1 MLSTFTVTN
10 VADFGAGSLRQAI
23 MQANGSGAPSTITFD
38 IPGTGPQ
45 VISPESALPRITTP
59 VTIDGYTQPGAS
71 PNTSMTGD
79 NAVPLIVIDGAGVSN
94 LSVGL
99 QINGDNSTVEGLVI
113 QNFNGAG
120 VALMGANDTLAGDFI
135 GTDPRG
141 LTAQPNALGI
151 GILGAGDVIGGTAPA
166 SRNLI
171 SGNSAGLGIA
181 NLSLTGLM
189 SVSAIA
195 GSVVQNN
202 LIGTDAT
209 GSGDL
214 GNTIAGVAILGS
226 GNIIGGT
233 APGQAN
239 TIAYNGKAGSVLNL
253 GVGVVIAAL
262 EPTASAPISVAS
274 SGDLISGNSIYGNH
288 NMGIGLLNIPT
299 ASLLPLLNMSSVNIP
314 SVVTSLLENINLGV
328 SANNNNGSQT
338 GPDNLENFPILA
350 SAVTQGGTTTV
361 RGTLQSTPDS
371 SFQAQFF
378 SSPTASANGYG
389 QGQVYLGQA
398 TVNTNSSGIGSFVFS
413 PTTPVPVG
421 QVIAATAI
429 DGQNNSTEF
438 SKAITVTA
446 QAANSGPEVI
456 SVKRFG
462 VKSQRQSIVITF
474 NEQLDPTR
482 AGTVGNYMLS
492 LAMKKHHTVIKI
504 KSAVYDPTALTVTL
518 ITKQKLKAHGP
529 YTLTVSG
536 TGGGLTDLSGD
547 LLDGLSNGVPGSSF
561 TTVLGAPIKAPKGA

>member
-1 MLSTFTVTN
+1 M
-10 VADFGAGSLRQAI
+10 
-23 MQANGSGAPSTITFD
+23 
-38 IPGTGPQ
+38 
-45 VISPESALPRITTP
+45 ISPESALPRITTQ
-59 VTIDGYTQPGAS
+59 VMIDGYTQPGAS
-71 PNTSMTGD
+71 PNTSTTGD

-120 VALMGANDTLAGDFI
+120 VALIGANDTLAGDFI

-389 QGQVYLGQA
+389 QGKVYLGQA

-413 PTTPVPVG
+413 PTTQVPVG

-446 QAANSGPEVI
+446 HGGQ
-456 SVKRFG
+456 F
-462 VKSQRQSIVITF
+462 
-474 NEQLDPTR
+474 R
-482 AGTVGNYMLS
+482 A
-492 LAMKKHHTVIKI
+492 
-504 KSAVYDPTALTVTL
+504 
-518 ITKQKLKAHGP
+518 
-529 YTLTVSG
+529 
-536 TGGGLTDLSGD
+536 
-547 LLDGLSNGVPGSSF
+547 
-561 TTVLGAPIKAPKGA
+561 

>member
-1 MLSTFTVTN
+1 M
-10 VADFGAGSLRQAI
+10 
-23 MQANGSGAPSTITFD
+23 
-38 IPGTGPQ
+38 
-45 VISPESALPRITTP
+45 
-59 VTIDGYTQPGAS
+59 
-71 PNTSMTGD
+71 
-79 NAVPLIVIDGAGVSN
+79 
-94 LSVGL
+94 
-99 QINGDNSTVEGLVI
+99 
-113 QNFNGAG
+113 
-120 VALMGANDTLAGDFI
+120 
-135 GTDPRG
+135 
-141 LTAQPNALGI
+141 
-151 GILGAGDVIGGTAPA
+151 
-166 SRNLI
+166 
-171 SGNSAGLGIA
+171 
-181 NLSLTGLM
+181 
-189 SVSAIA
+189 
-195 GSVVQNN
+195 
-202 LIGTDAT
+202 
-209 GSGDL
+209 
-214 GNTIAGVAILGS
+214 
-226 GNIIGGT
+226 
-233 APGQAN
+233 
-239 TIAYNGKAGSVLNL
+239 
-253 GVGVVIAAL
+253 
-262 EPTASAPISVAS
+262 
-274 SGDLISGNSIYGNH
+274 ISGNSIYGNH

-299 ASLLPLLNMSSVNIP
+299 ATVLLPLLNISSVNIP
-314 SVVTSLLENINLGV
+314 SEVTSLLENINLGV

-371 SFQAQFF
+371 SFQVQLF

-389 QGQVYLGQA
+389 QGQVYLGEA
-398 TVNTNSSGIGSFVFS
+398 TVNTNLEQHRLRFVLQ
-413 PTTPVPVG
+413 PRRPPVPVG

-446 QAANSGPEVI
+446 QAANTGPEVV

-492 LAMKKHHTVIKI
+492 LAMKKHHTAVKI

-547 LLDGLSNGVPGSSF
+547 LLDGLENGVPGSNF
-561 TTVLGAPIKAPKGA
+561 TTVLGAPISIPKGL